1 MRLWLQI
8 KAKLTYAY
16 SSEGLI
22 KVNING
28 SIAPLIPDKGN
39 RSNDQL
45 APDKGKSN
53 FLFRVQ
59 VAITEQTVSFRYDLE
74 GPAAYRRP
82 HSTPKRQSEVI
93 SPTS

>member
-22 KVNING
+22 KVNINE
-28 SIAPLIPDKGN
+28 SIDALIPDKGN
-39 RSNDQL
+39 RSNDRL

-53 FLFRVQ
+53 FLLWIQ
-59 VAITEQTVSFRYDLE
+59 VAITEQTVSFRYNSKGSL
-74 GPAAYRRP
+74 GLQ
-82 HSTPKRQSEVI
+82 TPSQH
-93 SPTS
+93 P